1 MDVFLFNM
9 HLLFFCT
16 IIKLNIC
23 INQLCKSV
31 CLIIFCLFITISNNV
46 LNTGCKCCIFRAN
59 KSRLLWELS
68 LFGFLLSAEVK
79 KINKNG
85 SVLYLLALE
94 PHSSDMAVCKTL
106 FLLLFQ
112 RTDPCGDRPDIHC
125 MGSLDSPLSQV
136 KCWVKRDKTISFLFP
151 DTC

>member
-79 KINKNG
+79 KIKIK
-85 SVLYLLALE
+85 
-94 PHSSDMAVCKTL
+94 MAVCCTCWHWSHIPLTWRYAK
-106 FLLLFQ
+106 
-112 RTDPCGDRPDIHC
+112 PCFFFFFRELIHVVA
-125 MGSLDSPLSQV
+125 GL
-136 KCWVKRDKTISFLFP
+136 ISTAWAP
-151 DTC
+151 